1 MQLPEQI
8 AAAFPKRPVESHKYS
23 VGVVTVVGGS
33 ARYNHAPVI
42 TGLGARAGGAGLVQL
57 VVPDASRIAAG
68 ALVPEATFTKLT
80 PACVPPRADVS
91 VIGMGLGST
100 PNAEMLVSRLLSG
113 SAGRFILDADA
124 LTVLANWY
132 AQKPQALPVTEGQTI
147 VMTPHAGE
155 AARLLACSSN
165 DVQRDRM
172 SAIRQIVD
180 RYHAVVVLK
189 GPHTLVAAPGRADVF
204 ACEAGNPFMA
214 MGGMGDLLAGVLA
227 ARWAYLAKQGTLVDE
242 RECAF
247 TAAAGAVW
255 LHAAASDSIIRA
267 EPPGDPSIV
276 NTAQAVASLR
286 VRLERD

>member
-8 AAAFPKRPVESHKYS
+8 AAAFPPRPVESHKYS

-33 ARYNHAPVI
+33 ACYNHAPVI
-42 TGLGARAGGAGLVQL
+42 AGLGARAGGAGLVQL
-57 VVPDASRIAAG
+57 VVPNASRIAAG

-80 PACVPPRADVS
+80 PACVPPRADVA

-100 PNAEMLVSRLLSG
+100 PSAEMLVSRLLSG
-113 SAGRFILDADA
+113 SAGRFVLDADA

-132 AQKPQALPVTEGQTI
+132 ARKPMALPVTKGQT
-147 VMTPHAGE
+147 VVLTPHAGE
-155 AARLLACSSN
+155 AARLLACGAE
-165 DVQRDRM
+165 DVQRDR
-172 SAIRQIVD
+172 AAAVRQIVD

-189 GPHTLVAAPGRADVF
+189 GARTLVAAPGHADVF

-214 MGGMGDLLAGVLA
+214 MGGMGDLLAGILA
-227 ARWAYLAKQGTLVDE
+227 ARWAYLAKRGTLADE
-242 RECAF
+242 HACAF
-247 TAAAGAVW
+247 TAAAAAVW
-255 LHAAASDSIIRA
+255 LHAAASDSIVHA

-286 VRLERD
+286 VRLERG